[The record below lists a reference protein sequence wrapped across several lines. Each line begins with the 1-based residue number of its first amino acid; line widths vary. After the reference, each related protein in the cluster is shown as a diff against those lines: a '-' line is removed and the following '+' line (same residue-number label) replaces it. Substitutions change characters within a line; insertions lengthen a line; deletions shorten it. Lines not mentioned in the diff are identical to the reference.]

1 MKVADYIINYLHEQN
16 VSHIFEVIGGM
27 TTHLTD
33 AAGKHE
39 KMHLISCHHEQAA
52 AFAADSMARVTG
64 IPGIAMATSGPGA
77 TNLLTGIAACYFDSS
92 PAIFITG
99 QVNLHE
105 QKNDRPIRQLGFQE
119 TDIVSMAQPVVKA
132 AWRVSSA
139 EEVPMIMKQAF
150 FVARSGRPGPVLIDI
165 PMDIQRA
172 DIQTEDF
179 TAEPLLLGSV
189 DETLVEELLRDL
201 SQARQPLILAGG
213 GIHSAQVRDVLRIFA
228 ETINVP
234 VVHSLLA
241 VDVLPYNHP
250 LRVGMIGTY
259 GNRWANMAL
268 GESDLLLVLGSRL
281 DIRQTGDD
289 TNAFKGQRKIYHV
302 DCEKGEMNNRVT
314 GCKEILAHL
323 RPFLL
328 SALEKTSEQKS
339 TDHARWSAK
348 IRQLQQ
354 QWSDTAELSSCEGI
368 NPNKFMHQLSDASHS
383 ASAFI
388 VDVGQ
393 NQMWAAQSL
402 ELHADQRFLTSGG
415 MAPIGYALPAAIGAC
430 IAYEQRP
437 VVMIAGD
444 GGFQLNIQELQTIV
458 GNDLPVKMVIMNN
471 RCYGMVRQFQE
482 SYFECR
488 YQSTYWGYSAPD
500 FTKIADAYGIQS
512 LTVHHD
518 SEIAGALKKMW
529 SDPRAP
535 FLMNVLFDMNTNV
548 YPKIAFGFPITHMK
562 PFSKPVSFEKY

>member
-1 MKVADYIINYLHEQN
+1 
-16 VSHIFEVIGGM
+16 M

-33 AAGKHE
+33 SAYKHE
-39 KMHLISCHHEQAA
+39 GMNLICCHHEQAA

-99 QVNLHE
+99 QVNVNE
-105 QKNDRPIRQLGFQE
+105 QKKDRPIRQLGFQE
-119 TDIVSMAQPVVKA
+119 TDIVPIAQPVTKA
-132 AWRVSSA
+132 AWRISSA
-139 EEVPMIMKQAF
+139 EEVPKVLKQAF
-150 FVARSGRPGPVLIDI
+150 FIALSGRPGPVLIDI

-172 DIQTEDF
+172 DINNEDF
-179 TAEPLLLGSV
+179 NAEPLSIGSV
-189 DETLVEELLRDL
+189 DETLVEELLGDI
-201 SQARQPLILAGG
+201 SHSKQPLILAGG
-213 GIHSAQVRDVLRIFA
+213 GIHSAQARDLFRIFVEA
-228 ETINVP
+228 MNVP
-234 VVHSLLA
+234 VVNSLLA

-259 GNRWANMAL
+259 GNRWANIAI

-281 DIRQTGDD
+281 DIRQTGND
-289 TNAFKGQRKIYHV
+289 TDAFKGHRKIYHV
-302 DCEKGEMNNRVT
+302 DCDKGEMNNRVK

-323 RPFLL
+323 RPFLI
-328 SALEKTSEQKS
+328 SAIKKIPLQKS
-339 TDHARWSAK
+339 TDYSRWAVK
-348 IRQLQQ
+348 INQLRQK
-354 QWSDTAELSSCEGI
+354 WADTAELSNCKGI
-368 NPNKFMHQLSDASHS
+368 NPNKFMHQLSDKANS

-402 ELHADQRFLTSGG
+402 DLHADQRFLTSGG

-430 IAYEQRP
+430 IAYDKKP
-437 VVMIAGD
+437 VIMISGD
-444 GGFQLNIQELQTIV
+444 GGFQLNIQELQTIAS
-458 GNDLPVKMVIMNN
+458 NNLPVKMVILNN
-471 RCYGMVRQFQE
+471 QCYGMVRQFQE

-500 FTKIADAYGIQS
+500 FARVANAYGIQS
-512 LTVHHD
+512 LTINND
-518 SEIAGALKKMW
+518 SEIEIALKKMW

-535 FLMNVLFDMNTNV
+535 FLINVLIDINTNV
-548 YPKIAFGFPITHMK
+548 YPKIAFGFPMTKMEPFEK
-562 PFSKPVSFEKY
+562 PLSFEKH